1 MFFSG
6 PLGDRQRIAR
16 SAKTAAIAV
25 SLAAARWEPGVVRPR
40 ISHQGSIAERTNLA
54 ICQLPAEVRQS
65 DRLFIPGGSVTH
77 KRGGTVF
84 SNRGRPLPGHARGHI
99 ARKPSAHVR
108 LAAPEARF
116 YSGDPCASLGRFAQ

>member
-1 MFFSG
+1 MV
-6 PLGDRQRIAR
+6 R
-16 SAKTAAIAV
+16 SRT
-25 SLAAARWEPGVVRPR
+25 
-40 ISHQGSIAERTNLA
+40 SHQESIAERTNLA
-54 ICQLPAEVRQS
+54 FLQLPADARQS

-99 ARKPSAHVR
+99 ARKPSAHLR
-108 LAAPEARF
+108 MTAPEARF